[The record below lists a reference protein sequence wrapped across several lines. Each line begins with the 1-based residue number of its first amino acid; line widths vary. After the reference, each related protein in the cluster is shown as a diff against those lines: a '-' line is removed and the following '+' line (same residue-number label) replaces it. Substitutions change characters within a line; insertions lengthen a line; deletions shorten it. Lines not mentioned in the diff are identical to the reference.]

1 MGTLGGEEAFF
12 LEGAGGGFAVEEMSE
27 DGLGLAVTGAGG
39 DLAGDESEELSV
51 TVAGEDWALE
61 ILACRIALVMRS
73 ERDRGFSVSLLTI
86 TSPTISTSSVTVCSR
101 SLAGEGFWGL
111 GIGSSTGVGGVDSR

>member
-12 LEGAGGGFAVEEMSE
+12 LGVLDLAGAGE
-27 DGLGLAVTGAGG
+27 GLEIGG

-51 TVAGEDWALE
+51 TVTGEDWASGLMREGEE
-61 ILACRIALVMRS
+61 ILACRIALEMRS
-73 ERDRGFSVSLLTI
+73 ERDWGFSVCWLTI

-111 GIGSSTGVGGVDSR
+111 GIGSSRTGVGGVDSR

>member
-1 MGTLGGEEAFF
+1 MGGLDLA
-12 LEGAGGGFAVEEMSE
+12 GAGGGLAVGEVSE

-111 GIGSSTGVGGVDSR
+111 GMGSSRRGVGGVDSR

>member
-12 LEGAGGGFAVEEMSE
+12 LEGAGGGFAVGEVSE

-39 DLAGDESEELSV
+39 DLAGDESEELRV
-51 TVAGEDWALE
+51 TVAGEE
-61 ILACRIALVMRS
+61 ILACRIALEMRS
-73 ERDRGFSVSLLTI
+73 ERDRGLSVSLLTI

-111 GIGSSTGVGGVDSR
+111 GIGSSTTGVGGVDSR

>member
-39 DLAGDESEELSV
+39 DLAGDESELRV
-51 TVAGEDWALE
+51 TGSGGDWALDLVRAGDE
-61 ILACRIALVMRS
+61 ILACSSALARKS
-73 ERDRGFSVSLLTI
+73 ERD
-86 TSPTISTSSVTVCSR
+86 
-101 SLAGEGFWGL
+101 
-111 GIGSSTGVGGVDSR
+111 

>member
-12 LEGAGGGFAVEEMSE
+12 LEGAGGGFA
-27 DGLGLAVTGAGG
+27 
-39 DLAGDESEELSV
+39 GDESEELSV
-51 TVAGEDWALE
+51 TVAGEDWALDLMREGDE
-61 ILACRIALVMRS
+61 ILACRIDLVMRS
-73 ERDRGFSVSLLTI
+73 ERDRGFSVCLLTI

-111 GIGSSTGVGGVDSR
+111 GIGSSRTGVGGVDSR

>member
-12 LEGAGGGFAVEEMSE
+12 LGGL
-27 DGLGLAVTGAGG
+27 DLAVAGTTGFGEARG

-51 TVAGEDWALE
+51 TVAGEE
-61 ILACRIALVMRS
+61 ILVCRIALARRS
-73 ERDRGFSVSLLTI
+73 ERDRGFSMCLLTI

-111 GIGSSTGVGGVDSR
+111 GMGSSRRGVGGVDRR